1 MIFLASIGYA
11 TLLCGIVWLS
21 VELFSKLIQRKIKK
35 TVEKCLREWEE
46 NPKIRQVYVTKDNYV
61 EDSVLAVL
69 EKYGL
74 KG

>member
-21 VELFSKLIQRKIKK
+21 VELFSKLMQRKIKK
-35 TVEKCLREWEE
+35 TVEKCLKTWEE
-46 NPKIRQVYVTKDNYV
+46 SPIVRRVYVTKENFV
-61 EDSVLAVL
+61 EEKVKTVL
-69 EKYGL
+69 EKNGL